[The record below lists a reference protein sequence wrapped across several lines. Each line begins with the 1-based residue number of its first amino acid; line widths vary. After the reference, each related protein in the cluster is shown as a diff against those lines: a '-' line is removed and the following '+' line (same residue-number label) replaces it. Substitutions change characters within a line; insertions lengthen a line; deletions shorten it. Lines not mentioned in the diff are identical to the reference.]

1 MGYGVLIPHTEI
13 PLKHQWLLLVYVML
27 PHLCS
32 ERIPNLQWQPRVQ
45 TPRRIFVATTVQHF
59 NIAWSGFSCSCWIKP
74 KKQPWMTF
82 YLSHRKARH
91 KCFEMSSYL
100 CTVEQEYS
108 STTKSPCLEQHS
120 SHWNRKG
127 FYATHP
133 SPALRLFGSRII
145 PEEWAVFTCRTWQ
158 WEMQWSSSL

>member
-1 MGYGVLIPHTEI
+1 M
-13 PLKHQWLLLVYVML
+13 
-27 PHLCS
+27 
-32 ERIPNLQWQPRVQ
+32 
-45 TPRRIFVATTVQHF
+45 ATTVQHF

-82 YLSHRKARH
+82 YLSHRKPRH

-145 PEEWAVFTCRTWQ
+145 PEEWAVVTCRTWQ
-158 WEMQWSSSL
+158 WEMQWSSSLIQGSACEGARHLLGQDRFGLFILDVILKRP